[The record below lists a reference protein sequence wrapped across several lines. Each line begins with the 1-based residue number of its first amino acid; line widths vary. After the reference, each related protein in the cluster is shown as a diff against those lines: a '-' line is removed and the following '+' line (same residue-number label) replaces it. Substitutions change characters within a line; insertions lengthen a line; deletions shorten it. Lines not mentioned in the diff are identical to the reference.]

1 MLEITIIN
9 EKITGDLS
17 KMRYETF
24 ILRLEDRSG
33 HLLEVSKIISS
44 HNANI
49 TRLSYNKVVDQH
61 AVFIEVYASDEDIQ
75 SLALELDERKYLL
88 EHSSE
93 EVDVLVTL
101 QIIDIPGT
109 VTNILQVFEKYDVNI
124 SYVNTQEN
132 NTSYQYCKIGLYASN
147 SELIQKVLDEISTFC
162 EITSINYDTQDNI
175 IDNTVFYHNFAQEMK
190 KTLSLTQK
198 ETNIFLDNSNKILQI
213 LEEKNENYFK
223 TFNYI
228 RRFANYTVDYKED
241 NYQPRISHKSLGGN
255 TTLYSIEPPCG
266 ANTYIIESGMELLF
280 IDSGFACYKD
290 EMMRI
295 FHELFPAFDDMNK
308 KIILTHADMDHAG
321 ITDIFDEVYVSENT
335 FINFKREHEGK
346 KNFREEN
353 PLHEPYIIL
362 DSIIS
367 KYEPPQLTKL
377 RIIGNKTND
386 DEFEK
391 IGDFTFHEL
400 SFEVY
405 ESNGGHLKGEIVLVE
420 NDRRIVFTGDIF
432 VNIKGF
438 TPEQYDFNI
447 LAPYLMG
454 SVNTDSGKASAC
466 RHILKDK
473 YAGYLFCPGHGAWTE
488 NN

>member
-1 MLEITIIN
+1 M
-9 EKITGDLS
+9 KY
-17 KMRYETF
+17 KTF

-61 AVFIEVYASDEDIQ
+61 TVFIEVYADEKDIDDLSQ
-75 SLALELDERKYLL
+75 ELGERNYLL
-88 EHSSE
+88 KDSSE
-93 EVDVLVTL
+93 EVDVLMTL

-132 NTSYQYCKIGLYASN
+132 NTSYQYCKIGLYAAN

-162 EITSINYDTQDNI
+162 EITSINYDTQDKI

-198 ETNIFLDNSNKILQI
+198 ETNSFLNNSNKILQI
-213 LEEKNENYFK
+213 LEDKNENYFK

-228 RRFANYTVDYKED
+228 RKFANYTVDYKND
-241 NYQPRISHKSLGGN
+241 NFNPRISHKSLTDN
-255 TTLYSIEPPCG
+255 TTIYMIEPPSG
-266 ANTYIIESGMELLF
+266 GNSYILESDNELLF
-280 IDSGFACYKD
+280 VDSGFACYKD
-290 EMMRI
+290 EMKRI
-295 FHELFPAFDDMNK
+295 FYELFPNFDNMNK
-308 KIILTHADMDHAG
+308 KLILTHADMDHAG
-321 ITDIFDEVYVSENT
+321 ITDIFKDIYVSENT

-353 PLHEPYIIL
+353 QLHEPYIKL
-362 DSIIS
+362 DRIIS
-367 KYEPPQLTKL
+367 KYEPPELIKL
-377 RIIGNKTND
+377 RILGNKTNEE
-386 DEFEK
+386 EFEK
-391 IGDFTFHEL
+391 IGEYNFNDL

-405 ESNGGHLKGEIVLVE
+405 ESNGGHLKGEIILVE
-420 NDRRIVFTGDIF
+420 KDKKLVFTGDIF
-432 VNIKGF
+432 VNVKGF
-438 TPEQYDFNI
+438 TQEQYDFNL

-454 SVNTDSGKASAC
+454 SVNTDSTKASQC
-466 RHILKDK
+466 RQILINKCK
-473 YAGYLFCPGHGAWTE
+473 NYLLCPGHGEWIE